1 MENDITALIDR
12 FLRGEMSIDEETKFK
27 KEIQGDSALKQQVRE
42 HLLLVRGIHRVM
54 KEQDDKII
62 NSTYA
67 TNKKMPSKLQWLKIS
82 SIAVAITLLVVV
94 GHDIFY
100 MRSTHNYAN
109 ILSQTSTYA
118 YKFQVSRGNS
128 DDMLNIKL
136 SSLFA
141 NVASKENLDTTIIE
155 LSELYAQSRDEYV
168 DYIDD
173 FTTQIGIQ
181 LAIAYIYNNEYKAAK
196 DVLECVVEDNPN
208 AKDAQILLQKI
219 KSILFAKI

>member
-42 HLLLVRGIHRVM
+42 HLLMVRGIHRVM

-82 SIAVAITLLVVV
+82 SIAAAIALLVVV

-100 MRSTHNYAN
+100 IHSTKNYTDS
-109 ILSQTSTYA
+109 LSKSLSDNPE
-118 YKFQVSRGNS
+118 FIVSRGNS

-155 LSELYAQSRDEYV
+155 LSELYGQSRDEYV

-196 DVLECVVEDNPN
+196 EVLECVVEDNPN

-219 KSILFAKI
+219 KSLLFAKI